1 MSFEPPSRSRAPIV
15 WVLEPEG
22 EFDYSP
28 AKVFGDEIRP
38 ISGGKLSPNADAD
51 WHFRAIRQMRYAFID
66 YIPGIDFVIPTGRPV
81 RMMLAAMVMRERGEQ
96 HKLLGWDN
104 KTRRYLMYDLD
115 LRHGRPDRLPTT
127 AFTHRV

>member
-1 MSFEPPSRSRAPIV
+1 V

-38 ISGGKLSPNADAD
+38 IIGGKLSPNADAT
-51 WHFRAIRQMRYAFID
+51 WHHRAIQQLRQAFVD
-66 YIPGIDFVIPTGRPV
+66 YVPSVDFVIPTGRPV
-81 RMMLAAMVMRERGEQ
+81 RMMLAAMVMRERGER

-115 LRHGRPDRLPTT
+115 LRLGAPDRFPITY
-127 AFTHRV
+127 ARIHKV